1 MAVCCQAREE
11 EEKANRMRIEML
23 EAELEGAKD
32 GHRQELEQ
40 ATADLRQTQEV
51 GCTLE
56 QTMGPAADCKCT
68 FLRLSCD
75 NRPKI
80 SSH

>member
-1 MAVCCQAREE
+1 
-11 EEKANRMRIEML
+11 MRIEML

-51 GCTLE
+51 GPT
-56 QTMGPAADCKCT
+56 TKWAVGAGIAVD
-68 FLRLSCD
+68 
-75 NRPKI
+75 
-80 SSH
+80 